1 MNGTMEK
8 LSKKEVSRLTRE
20 RERLEFV
27 FSGIKE
33 MPGLPSLVFVIDT
46 KKEEIAVTEAA
57 RLGVPIVGVV
67 DTNCDPTPVT
77 FPVPG
82 NDDAIRSIRLFAKM
96 IADTV
101 LESKAYAL
109 EGGDQETVSYGG
121 EGSETEAEASHT
133 GTA

>member
-1 MNGTMEK
+1 
-8 LSKKEVSRLTRE
+8 VSRLSRE
-20 RERLEFV
+20 REKLEFV
-27 FSGIKE
+27 FAGIKE
-33 MPGLPSLVFVIDT
+33 MPGLPSLVFVVDT

-77 FPVPG
+77 FPIPG
-82 NDDAIRSIRLFAKM
+82 NDDAIRSIRLFTAM
-96 IADTV
+96 IASTV

-109 EGGDQETVSYGG
+109 EGGDEQTVSYGG
-121 EGSETEAEASHT
+121 EETEAEVQPSHS